1 MTDGRKTP
9 GRSLLL
15 LPLAAAALAAALLGL
30 ALGSAPL
37 TLGEVLEGL
46 FSPERTTQRLIL
58 WAVRLPRVAAAL
70 LAGAGLAVSGVLLQ
84 TATNN
89 PLAGPSV
96 IGVNAG
102 AGFAMI
108 LGLCLFPLSY
118 RMLPLA
124 AFVGAFA
131 CTALIVA
138 VSARAGGSKAT
149 IVLAGFA
156 MILGTL
162 LNAGISLLKL
172 LYPDMTETYTHFSV
186 GDVDGVTFR
195 QLAAPAAIIGVCLAA
210 AMVLGPRLDLLCL
223 GDALAA
229 SLGVQ
234 VKLLRTAA
242 LLLASASA
250 AAAVSFSGLLGF
262 VGLMVPH
269 IARRLVGTDLRR
281 LLPAAALLGA
291 ALVTASDLIGRV
303 AFAPSQVPAGIITSF
318 VGVPFFFV
326 LLLQRRN
333 RMWT

>member
-1 MTDGRKTP
+1 MADGRRAP

-149 IVLAGFA
+149 IVLAGVA
-156 MILGTL
+156 VSTL

-229 SLGVQ
+229 SLGVR

-269 IARRLVGTDLRR
+269 IARWLVGTDLRR

>member
-1 MTDGRKTP
+1 MADGRRAP
-9 GRSLLL
+9 GRGLLL
-15 LPLAAAALAAALLGL
+15 IPLAAAVLAAALLGL

-46 FSPERTTQRLIL
+46 FGRERTTPHLIL

-84 TATNN
+84 AATNN
-89 PLAGPSV
+89 PLAGPNV

-108 LGLCLFPLSY
+108 LGMCLFPLSY
-118 RMLPLA
+118 QLLPAA

-138 VSARAGGSKAT
+138 VSAKAGGSKVT
-149 IVLAGFA
+149 IVLAGVA
-156 MILGTL
+156 VSTL

-172 LYPDMTETYTHFSV
+172 VYPDMTETYTHFSV
-186 GDVDGVTFR
+186 GDVDGVTFP
-195 QLAAPAAIIGVCLAA
+195 QLAAPAAIIAGCLLA

-229 SLGVQ
+229 SLGVR
-234 VKLLRTAA
+234 VKPLRTAA

-281 LLPAAALLGA
+281 LLPAATLLGA
-291 ALVTASDLIGRV
+291 ALVTVSDLIGRV
-303 AFAPSQVPAGIITSF
+303 VFAPSQVPAGIITSL

-326 LLLQRRN
+326 LLLQRRD

>member
-1 MTDGRKTP
+1 MTDRRQRLRRG
-9 GRSLLL
+9 GAFAL
-15 LPLAAAALAAALLGL
+15 LAAAALAAALLGL

-37 TLGEVLEGL
+37 TLRQVWEGL
-46 FSPERTTQRLIL
+46 FGTERTTSYLIL
-58 WAVRLPRVAAAL
+58 RAVRLPRVAAAL

-84 TATNN
+84 SATNN
-89 PLAGPSV
+89 PLAGPNV

-108 LGLCLFPLSY
+108 LGMCLFPLSY
-118 RMLPLA
+118 RLLPAA

-138 VSARAGGSKAT
+138 VSAKAGGAKVT
-149 IVLAGFA
+149 IVLAGVA
-156 MILGTL
+156 VSTL

-172 LYPDMTETYTHFSV
+172 IYPDMAVTYTHFSV
-186 GDVDGVTFR
+186 GDVDGATFQ
-195 QLAAPAAIIGVCLAA
+195 QLAVPAVIIGGCLLAA
-210 AMVLGPRLDLLCL
+210 MALGARMDLLCL
-223 GDALAA
+223 GDELAA
-229 SLGVQ
+229 SLGVR
-234 VKLLRTAA
+234 VKLLRGAA

-269 IARRLVGTDLRR
+269 IARRLVGTALRR

-291 ALVTASDLIGRV
+291 ALVTASDLLGRV
-303 AFAPSQVPAGIITSF
+303 LFAPSQVPAGIITSF

-326 LLLQRRN
+326 LLLQRRD
-333 RMWT
+333 RSWT

>member
-1 MTDGRKTP
+1 MADGRRAP
-9 GRSLLL
+9 GRGLLL
-15 LPLAAAALAAALLGL
+15 IPLAAAVLAAALLGL

-46 FSPERTTQRLIL
+46 FGRERTTPHLIL

-84 TATNN
+84 AATNN
-89 PLAGPSV
+89 PLAGPNV

-102 AGFAMI
+102 AGFTMI
-108 LGLCLFPLSY
+108 LGMCLFPLSY
-118 RMLPLA
+118 QLLPAA

-138 VSARAGGSKAT
+138 VSAKAGGSKVT
-149 IVLAGFA
+149 IVLAGVA
-156 MILGTL
+156 VSTL

-172 LYPDMTETYTHFSV
+172 VYPDMTETYTHFSV
-186 GDVDGVTFR
+186 GDVDGVTFP
-195 QLAAPAAIIGVCLAA
+195 QLAAPAAIIAGCLLA

-229 SLGVQ
+229 SLGVR
-234 VKLLRTAA
+234 VKPLRAAA

-281 LLPAAALLGA
+281 LLPAATLLGA
-291 ALVTASDLIGRV
+291 ALVTVSDLIGRV
-303 AFAPSQVPAGIITSF
+303 VFAPSQVPAGIITSF

-326 LLLQRRN
+326 LLLQRRD

>member
-1 MTDGRKTP
+1 MADGRRAP
-9 GRSLLL
+9 GRGLLL
-15 LPLAAAALAAALLGL
+15 IPLAAAVLAAALLGL

-46 FSPERTTQRLIL
+46 FGRERTTPHLIL

-84 TATNN
+84 AATNN
-89 PLAGPSV
+89 PLAGPNI

-108 LGLCLFPLSY
+108 LGMCLFPLSY
-118 RMLPLA
+118 QLLPAA

-138 VSARAGGSKAT
+138 VSAKAGGSKVT
-149 IVLAGFA
+149 IVLAGVA
-156 MILGTL
+156 VSTL

-172 LYPDMTETYTHFSV
+172 VYPDMTETYTHFSV
-186 GDVDGVTFR
+186 GDVDGVTFP
-195 QLAAPAAIIGVCLAA
+195 QLAAPAAIIAGCLLA

-229 SLGVQ
+229 SLGVR
-234 VKLLRTAA
+234 VKPLRAAA

-281 LLPAAALLGA
+281 LLPAATLLGA
-291 ALVTASDLIGRV
+291 ALVTVSDLIGRV
-303 AFAPSQVPAGIITSF
+303 VFAPSQVPAGIITSF

-326 LLLQRRN
+326 LLLQRRD

>member
-1 MTDGRKTP
+1 MADGRRAP
-9 GRSLLL
+9 GRGLLL
-15 LPLAAAALAAALLGL
+15 IPLAAAVLAAALLGL

-46 FSPERTTQRLIL
+46 FGRERTTPHLIL

-84 TATNN
+84 AATNN
-89 PLAGPSV
+89 PLAGPNV

-108 LGLCLFPLSY
+108 LGMCLFPLSY
-118 RMLPLA
+118 QLLPAA

-138 VSARAGGSKAT
+138 VSAKAGGSKVT
-149 IVLAGFA
+149 IVLAGVA
-156 MILGTL
+156 VSTL

-172 LYPDMTETYTHFSV
+172 VYPDMTETYTHFSV
-186 GDVDGVTFR
+186 GDVDGVTFP
-195 QLAAPAAIIGVCLAA
+195 QLAVPAAIIAGCLLA

-229 SLGVQ
+229 SLGVR
-234 VKLLRTAA
+234 VKPLRAAA

-281 LLPAAALLGA
+281 LLPAATLLGA
-291 ALVTASDLIGRV
+291 ALVTVSDLIGRV
-303 AFAPSQVPAGIITSF
+303 VFAPSQVPAGIITSL

-326 LLLQRRN
+326 LLLQRRD